1 VAFQLKDLSALGK
14 PLGAVALVLAV
25 GAGAIYYTDRLVK
38 QGRVALS
45 DARSQLAEAHKRV
58 QQSGEE
64 RDMIAAY
71 VGPYGALVQRGVV
84 GEEQRLS
91 WVDALRAANNTSKL
105 YGVEYE
111 VGAQQPYPF
120 PAELQ
125 AAGLPVQ
132 QSLMKLKFGVL
143 YEEDVVTFFR
153 ALQAQN
159 VGAFS
164 LNQCALQRVSREPLR
179 PSNSPM
185 LQADCELAWITI
197 AAPPPEGG

>member
-1 VAFQLKDLSALGK
+1 MAFDLKDLSALGK
-14 PLGAVALVLAV
+14 PLTAVAVVLAV

-38 QGRVALS
+38 QARTALTS
-45 DARSQLAEAHKRV
+45 AHAQLAEAQKRV

-71 VGPYGALVQRGVV
+71 IGPYTALVGRGVV

-91 WVDALRAANNTSKL
+91 WVDALREANTAAKL

-111 VGAQQPYPF
+111 VGAQQPYPYA
-120 PAELQ
+120 AELQ
-125 AAGLPVQ
+125 ATGLPVQ

-143 YEEDVVTFFR
+143 YEEDVLTFFR

-164 LNQCALQRVSREPLR
+164 LNQCALQRASREPLR

-197 AAPPPEGG
+197 AAPAPEGS